1 MDTIEEEDPLQLNLW
16 EGIVLA
22 IVQGL
27 TEFLPVSSSGHLVI
41 VQSLFKGFE
50 QPGVLFDVVLHFGTL
65 LAVLFF
71 LRREVV
77 AIMKSL
83 VPCAWGETETH
94 EFGSVRATR
103 NLAVS
108 IVIATIVTGV
118 IGITFE
124 DAVHDL
130 FTSVRTVTVAL
141 VITGIL
147 LFFSDKVKKGGR
159 DEGQI
164 TFCDGAV
171 IGLVQGLALIPGISR
186 SGSTIAV
193 GIFRGLKGETAAR
206 FSFLISMPAV
216 LGATILE
223 LRYAAMVPVT
233 TMIIYGVSMVVACI
247 TGFLTLRLL
256 LFVISKR
263 KLRAFAYYCWTL
275 ALVTFVVSC
284 IK

>member
-1 MDTIEEEDPLQLNLW
+1 M
-16 EGIVLA
+16 LA

-50 QPGVLFDVVLHFGTL
+50 QPGVLFDVMLHFGTL

-71 LRREVV
+71 LRKEVV
-77 AIMKSL
+77 AILKSL
-83 VPCAWGETETH
+83 VPRTWGGSEAN
-94 EFGSVRATR
+94 EFVSVRAART
-103 NLAVS
+103 LAVS
-108 IVIATIVTGV
+108 IVIATIVTGA
-118 IGITFE
+118 IGIAFE
-124 DAVHDL
+124 DAIHDL
-130 FTSVRTVTVAL
+130 FQSVRTVSVML
-141 VITGIL
+141 VITGLL
-147 LFFSDKVKKGGR
+147 LFFSDRVKNGER
-159 DEGQI
+159 DEGKI
-164 TFCDGAV
+164 TYFDGAV

-223 LRYAAMVPVT
+223 LRYAAMVPAG

-263 KLRAFAYYCWTL
+263 KLCAFAYYCWTL
-275 ALVTFVVSC
+275 ALVTFVVAF
-284 IK
+284 IQ

>member
-1 MDTIEEEDPLQLNLW
+1 MDTIEEEDLLQLNLW

-83 VPCAWGETETH
+83 VPRAWGETETH

-147 LFFSDKVKKGGR
+147 LFFSDKVKKDGR